1 MHPSS
6 MLSMPKND
14 EVVGRQTAFFA
25 AFVLPVYK
33 LLELPSILAR
43 FTGGDLLLPA
53 FLQYLLQ
60 TGVLFALIFV
70 ASRLDKPIF
79 QVLEERIGKWAL
91 VFYFAYALYFLLAS
105 VLPLLDLEKF
115 VYAIFYDTSPT
126 LFAFAFFFLFSAF
139 VCTKGVKSLGRFADL
154 SLFLFVLPFFAL
166 LFMSIAEAD
175 ATNLL
180 PFFERKFEHTM
191 YAMSYSSPHFSDVAL
206 LLPFIGNLRYKKNDN
221 KKILIGY
228 GAGGVFTLL
237 FLSVFY
243 GLYSS
248 IAAREHYAFAKIAQ
262 YFPALTVIGR
272 VDLLFVYALTVVL
285 FVFTATPL
293 FCSIDFVSRAVG
305 TRRRALFSAIV
316 NLAAFVFV
324 LFGNRHYDKIYAL
337 FGKGLFP
344 IFWVFSILIPLS
356 VLFLLIKPKKQKQ
369 RKKETSYA

>member
-1 MHPSS
+1 MHPAP
-6 MLSMPKND
+6 MLSQPKND
-14 EVVGRQTAFFA
+14 KVVGRQTAFFA

-70 ASRLDKPIF
+70 ASRLDKPLF
-79 QVLEERIGKWAL
+79 EVLEERIGRWAL
-91 VFYFAYALYFLLAS
+91 VFYFAYAAYFLLAS

-115 VYAIFYDTSPT
+115 IYAVFYDTSPT

-139 VCTKGVKSLGRFADL
+139 VCTKGLKSLGRFADL

-166 LFMSIAEAD
+166 ILMSIAEAD

-180 PFFERKFEHTM
+180 PFFERKFGHTM

-206 LLPFIGNLRYKKNDN
+206 LLPFIGNLRFKKNDD

-228 GAGGVFTLL
+228 GVGGAFTLL

-248 IAAREHYAFAKIAQ
+248 IAGREHYAFAKIAQ

-285 FVFTATPL
+285 FAFTATPL
-293 FCSIDFVSRAVG
+293 FLSVDCVSRAVG
-305 TRRRALFSAIV
+305 TRRRPLFSIIV
-316 NLAAFVFV
+316 NFAAFIFV

-344 IFWVFSILIPLS
+344 VFWVFSILLPLC
-356 VLFLLIKPKKQKQ
+356 FLLLLVKPKKQ
-369 RKKETSYA
+369 RAKKEITYA